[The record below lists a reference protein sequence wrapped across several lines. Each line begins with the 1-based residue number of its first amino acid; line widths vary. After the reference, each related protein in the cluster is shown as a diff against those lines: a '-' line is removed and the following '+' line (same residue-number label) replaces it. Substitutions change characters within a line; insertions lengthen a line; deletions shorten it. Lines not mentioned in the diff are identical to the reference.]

1 MEGNGKASAIS
12 SAFVYISVEQ
22 SVRPIHVNHYL
33 FDRQSVCLAS
43 RGDDLLYVH
52 GIHKKSLISINYF
65 FLLGLYN
72 NYKCGQ
78 GTII

>member
-1 MEGNGKASAIS
+1 MEGNGKVSAIS

-22 SVRPIHVNHYL
+22 SVRPIHVNHYF

-52 GIHKKSLISINYF
+52 GIHKKLEVVY
-65 FLLGLYN
+65 L
-72 NYKCGQ
+72 K
-78 GTII
+78 IIYIDVLNFN